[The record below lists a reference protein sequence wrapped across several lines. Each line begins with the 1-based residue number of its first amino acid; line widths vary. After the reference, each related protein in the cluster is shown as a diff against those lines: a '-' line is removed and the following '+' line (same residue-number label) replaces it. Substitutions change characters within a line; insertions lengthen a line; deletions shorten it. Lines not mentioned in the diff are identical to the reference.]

1 MEIHICD
8 LMISDI
14 QFLKRKFLKW
24 NTALRAHELYIRIY
38 CTLVHNEMILQKEH
52 GILSLIKRRTLI

>member
-8 LMISDI
+8 LMISEI

-38 CTLVHNEMILQKEH
+38 CTLVNNEIILQKEH
-52 GILSLIKRRTLI
+52 GIFS